1 MIKKKNPRKTT
12 KTGIY
17 SEKINFYRK
26 NNEIRKKDR
35 KRGSQTT
42 EKQENQGKFRK
53 TKKIIDFG

>member
-12 KTGIY
+12 KTGIF
-17 SEKINFYRK
+17 SEKTNFLRK